1 IKSDVLETQII
12 QQIIHNPK
20 ETIEETVSIK
30 EINTSSSF
38 DESVVA
44 LVKGNA
50 VIFTDNRTTA
60 IILNIALLESRSIE
74 QPDTE
79 QVLRGAQDGFIESLE
94 TNINLL
100 RRRINNPNL
109 VIKYVTLGRES
120 DTSLA
125 IVYV

>member
-1 IKSDVLETQII
+1 MKSDVLETQII